1 MSGLRLPARTR
12 AVPGGRRPRYSYRP
26 ADQKRL
32 TSTRVAADIVSPSL
46 QDLLS
51 LAADRAATELARSE
65 RIHESEIRESLSRI
79 VRLGIAASDAES
91 GVLGEERREMLSPVP
106 RHYADA
112 LRSALLAIISQE
124 GASVSGV
131 ELATVLTAM
140 DSMNP
145 LLGAVSANEFTR
157 HLTNADAVNAVVE
170 IAHDMRS
177 PLTSILFLVETLR
190 RGRSGPVTTV
200 QERQLGLIY
209 GAALGLNTLACDV
222 IDAVRGGQRL
232 VDGRPIP
239 FSIAEVILG
248 VCDTVRPI
256 SEEKGLPI
264 THVLPGVDGRTGYPG
279 ALGRV
284 LLNLMTNALKYTNEG
299 SVTIGATELSETRL
313 SFWVSDTGQ
322 GIPATVMAMLFDG
335 FRPSAS
341 GMRFSNAGLGL
352 AICQDF
358 LRSMGTTLE
367 VESTPERGT
376 RFSFEI
382 ELRRA

>member
-1 MSGLRLPARTR
+1 MVSFPLQTLLH
-12 AVPGGRRPRYSYRP
+12 S
-26 ADQKRL
+26 
-32 TSTRVAADIVSPSL
+32 AAE
-46 QDLLS
+46 Q
-51 LAADRAATELARSE
+51 AAAELARGE
-65 RIHESEIRESLSRI
+65 RIAESEIRDQLGRL
-79 VRLGIAASDAES
+79 VRLGLGTSDTEPAGYPEVRS
-91 GVLGEERREMLSPVP
+91 ELLSPVP
-106 RHYADA
+106 RHYATA
-112 LRSALLAIISQE
+112 LRTALLSIVARDGAGISAADLAI
-124 GASVSGV
+124 
-131 ELATVLTAM
+131 LLNAM
-140 DSMNP
+140 DGVD
-145 LLGAVSANEFTR
+145 LVLRAVSDNEFTR
-157 HLTNADAVNAVVE
+157 HLTTSDAVNAVVE

-232 VDGRPIP
+232 VDGRPVP
-239 FSIAEVILG
+239 FSVAEVMLG

-264 THVLPGVDGRTGYPG
+264 TYVLPTVDGRIGYPG

-299 SVTIGATELSETRL
+299 SVTIGATELNESRL
-313 SFWVSDTGQ
+313 TFWVADTGQ
-322 GIPATVMAMLFDG
+322 GIPAHVLEMLYDG

-341 GMRFSNAGLGL
+341 GIRFSNAGLGL

-358 LRSMGTTLE
+358 LRSMGSTLT
-367 VESTPERGT
+367 VESTPESGT

-382 ELRRA
+382 QLLPA

>member
-1 MSGLRLPARTR
+1 MSPLLHE
-12 AVPGGRRPRYSYRP
+12 
-26 ADQKRL
+26 L
-32 TSTRVAADIVSPSL
+32 LLVATDS
-46 QDLLS
+46 
-51 LAADRAATELARSE
+51 AATELSRSE
-65 RIHESEIRESLSRI
+65 RLPDSEIKEQLSRL
-79 VRLGIAASDAES
+79 VRLGLDAFDADRGRPEDDRPE
-91 GVLGEERREMLSPVP
+91 LLSPVP

-112 LRSALLAIISQE
+112 LRSALLELVAQDGSGIS
-124 GASVSGV
+124 AS
-131 ELATVLTAM
+131 ELATLVMALEA
-140 DSMNP
+140 SNP
-145 LLGAVSANEFTR
+145 LLGGVSSNEFTR
-157 HLTNADAVNAVVE
+157 YLTNADAVSAVVE

-190 RGRSGPVTTV
+190 RGRSGPVTPV

-222 IDAVRGGQRL
+222 IDTVRGGQRL

-264 THVLPGVDGRTGYPG
+264 VHVLPTVDGRLGYPG

-284 LLNLMTNALKYTNEG
+284 LLNLMTNALKYTNDG
-299 SVTIGATELSETRL
+299 SVTIGATELDDTRL

-322 GIPATVMAMLFDG
+322 GIPANVMAMLFDG

-358 LRSMGTTLE
+358 LRSMGTTLQ
-367 VESTPERGT
+367 VQSAPESGT
-376 RFSFEI
+376 NFSFEI
-382 ELRRA
+382 QLPRA

>member
-1 MSGLRLPARTR
+1 M
-12 AVPGGRRPRYSYRP
+12 V
-26 ADQKRL
+26 
-32 TSTRVAADIVSPSL
+32 ISPL
-46 QDLLS
+46 QNLLHA
-51 LAADRAATELARSE
+51 AADRAALELARGE
-65 RIHESEIRESLSRI
+65 RIAESEIRDQLGRL
-79 VRLGIAASDAES
+79 VRLGLGTSEAES
-91 GVLGEERREMLSPVP
+91 GSYPGTRTELLSPVP
-106 RHYADA
+106 RHYATA
-112 LRSALLAIISQE
+112 LRTALLTIVAQDSTGIP
-124 GASVSGV
+124 AAD
-131 ELATVLTAM
+131 LATLLAAM
-140 DSMNP
+140 DGVD
-145 LLGAVSANEFTR
+145 LVLGVVSDNEFTR
-157 HLTNADAVNAVVE
+157 HLTNSDAVNAVVE

-232 VDGRPIP
+232 VDGRPVP

-264 THVLPGVDGRTGYPG
+264 TCVLPSVDGRVGYPG

-284 LLNLMTNALKYTNEG
+284 LLNLMTNALKYTHEG
-299 SVTIGATELSETRL
+299 SVTIGATEMTESLL

-322 GIPATVMAMLFDG
+322 GIPADVMAMLFDG

-358 LRSMGTTLE
+358 LRSMGSTLR
-367 VESTPERGT
+367 VESTPEAGT

-382 ELRRA
+382 QLLRA

>member
-1 MSGLRLPARTR
+1 MVSASLR
-12 AVPGGRRPRYSYRP
+12 
-26 ADQKRL
+26 
-32 TSTRVAADIVSPSL
+32 
-46 QDLLS
+46 DLLL
-51 LAADRAATELARSE
+51 LAAERAATELARIE
-65 RIHESEIRESLSRI
+65 RTPVVDIQEQLSQL
-79 VRLGIAASDAES
+79 VRLGLGAFAVES
-91 GVLGEERREMLSPVP
+91 NGAYDEPVVAQRTVP

-112 LRSALLAIISQE
+112 LRSELLKAVAEDKPDID
-124 GASVSGV
+124 SGQ
-131 ELATVLTAM
+131 LSTLMTAM
-140 DSMNP
+140 ESVDIP
-145 LLGAVSANEFTR
+145 LSPESQNEFTR
-157 HLTNADAVNAVVE
+157 HLANADAVSAVVE

-190 RGRSGPVTTV
+190 RGQSGAVNTV

-264 THVLPGVDGRTGYPG
+264 TYVLPTDDGRLGYPG

-299 SVTIGATELSETRL
+299 SVTVGATELTETRL
-313 SFWVSDTGQ
+313 CFWVSDTGQ
-322 GIPATVMAMLFDG
+322 GIPPHVMSMLFDG

-358 LRSMGTTLE
+358 LRSMGTSLQ
-367 VESTPERGT
+367 VESSPETGT
-376 RFSFEI
+376 RFSFEL
-382 ELRRA
+382 ELQRA

>member
-1 MSGLRLPARTR
+1 LRDLLYLAAER
-12 AVPGGRRPRYSYRP
+12 
-26 ADQKRL
+26 
-32 TSTRVAADIVSPSL
+32 AAD
-46 QDLLS
+46 
-51 LAADRAATELARSE
+51 E
-65 RIHESEIRESLSRI
+65 LSRI
-79 VRLGIAASDAES
+79 ERTAVADIQEQLSRLVRLGLGVSTVDAN
-91 GVLGEERREMLSPVP
+91 GGYAREKLAVPRTVP

-112 LRSALLAIISQE
+112 LRSALLKAVAE
-124 GASVSGV
+124 GGANIDAG
-131 ELATVLTAM
+131 ELAALMIGMESA
-140 DSMNP
+140 DIP
-145 LLGAVSANEFTR
+145 LSPESYNEFTR
-157 HLTNADAVNAVVE
+157 HLANADAVNAVVE

-190 RGRSGPVTTV
+190 RGQSGPVNAV

-264 THVLPGVDGRTGYPG
+264 TYVLPTDDGRIGYPG

-299 SVTIGATELSETRL
+299 SVTVGGTELSETRL
-313 SFWVSDTGQ
+313 CFWVSDTGQ
-322 GIPATVMAMLFDG
+322 GIPAHVMSMLFDG

-358 LRSMGTTLE
+358 LRAMGASLQ
-367 VESTPERGT
+367 VESSPETGT

-382 ELRRA
+382 DLRRA

>member
-1 MSGLRLPARTR
+1 M
-12 AVPGGRRPRYSYRP
+12 
-26 ADQKRL
+26 
-32 TSTRVAADIVSPSL
+32 VSPSL
-46 QDLLS
+46 QALLH
-51 LAADRAATELARSE
+51 LAAERAATELARSE
-65 RIHESEIRESLSRI
+65 RTSPSEIREQLSRL
-79 VRLGIAASDAES
+79 VRLGLNVSETDMNGTYS
-91 GVLGEERREMLSPVP
+91 GQKQEFPNAIP
-106 RHYADA
+106 RHYADV
-112 LRSALLAIISQE
+112 LRSTLLGVVMQK
-124 GASVSGV
+124 GAGIGGA
-131 ELATVLTAM
+131 ELAQLISAIE
-140 DSMNP
+140 
-145 LLGAVSANEFTR
+145 AVAPATLEGRNEFTR
-157 HLTNADAVNAVVE
+157 HLATADAVNAVVE

-190 RGRSGPVTTV
+190 RGRSGPVTGV

-264 THVLPGVDGRTGYPG
+264 THVLPGVDGRLGYPG

-284 LLNLMTNALKYTNEG
+284 LLNLMTNALKYTNDG

-322 GIPATVMAMLFDG
+322 GIPSNVMSMLFDG

-341 GMRFSNAGLGL
+341 GVRFSNAGLGL

-358 LRSMGTTLE
+358 LRAMGTSLQ
-367 VESTPERGT
+367 VESTPETGT

>member
-1 MSGLRLPARTR
+1 MR
-12 AVPGGRRPRYSYRP
+12 
-26 ADQKRL
+26 
-32 TSTRVAADIVSPSL
+32 
-46 QDLLS
+46 
-51 LAADRAATELARSE
+51 LAA
-65 RIHESEIRESLSRI
+65 
-79 VRLGIAASDAES
+79 GASDATNAGRAEAQA
-91 GVLGEERREMLSPVP
+91 LP
-106 RHYADA
+106 RVYVDA
-112 LRSALLAIISQE
+112 LRTALIAVVLQE
-124 GASVSGV
+124 GSSVSAV
-131 ELATVLTAM
+131 ELAAM
-140 DSMNP
+140 LAAFEAP
-145 LLGAVSANEFTR
+145 VSPGWADGDNEFTR
-157 HLTNADAVNAVVE
+157 HLGDADAVNAVVE

-190 RGRSGPVTTV
+190 RGRSGPVTPV

-264 THVLPGVDGRTGYPG
+264 THVLPSSDGRIGYPG

-322 GIPATVMAMLFDG
+322 GIPANVMAMLFHG

-358 LRSMGTTLE
+358 LRSMGTSLQ
-367 VESTPERGT
+367 VESTQETGT
-376 RFSFEI
+376 RFSFDI

>member
-1 MSGLRLPARTR
+1 MA
-12 AVPGGRRPRYSYRP
+12 
-26 ADQKRL
+26 
-32 TSTRVAADIVSPSL
+32 SPTL
-46 QDLLS
+46 HDLLY
-51 LAADRAATELARSE
+51 LAADQAATELARRDPSAAP
-65 RIHESEIRESLSRI
+65 EIRELLSRL
-79 VRLGIAASDAES
+79 VRLGLRALEPETHDKFSGEMPSVPRAVPREYVEGLRGALLQAVLLDGTSIGAAELAVVLSAIAAPETVAEATRE
-91 GVLGEERREMLSPVP
+91 GEFV
-106 RHYADA
+106 
-112 LRSALLAIISQE
+112 
-124 GASVSGV
+124 
-131 ELATVLTAM
+131 
-140 DSMNP
+140 
-145 LLGAVSANEFTR
+145 R
-157 HLTNADAVNAVVE
+157 HLSGSDAVNAVVE

-232 VDGRPIP
+232 VDGRPVP

-256 SEEKGLPI
+256 SEEKALPI
-264 THVLPGVDGRTGYPG
+264 THILPSVDGRVGYPG

-284 LLNLMTNALKYTNEG
+284 LLNLMTNALKYTHEG

-313 SFWVSDTGQ
+313 RFWVSDTGQ
-322 GIPATVMAMLFDG
+322 GIPPQVMSMLFDG

-341 GMRFSNAGLGL
+341 GIRFSNAGLGL

-358 LRSMGTTLE
+358 LSSMGTRLQ
-367 VESTPERGT
+367 VESAEDSGT

-382 ELRRA
+382 ELARA

>member
-1 MSGLRLPARTR
+1 M
-12 AVPGGRRPRYSYRP
+12 
-26 ADQKRL
+26 
-32 TSTRVAADIVSPSL
+32 VSPSL
-46 QDLLS
+46 QDMLY
-51 LAADRAATELARSE
+51 LAADRAAEELARSE
-65 RIHESEIRESLSRI
+65 HATVTEIREQLSRL
-79 VRLGIAASDAES
+79 VRLGLGISAAERAGGFSGELQIAPRA
-91 GVLGEERREMLSPVP
+91 VP
-106 RHYADA
+106 RPYADA
-112 LRSALLAIISQE
+112 LRGALLSAVAQD
-124 GASVSGV
+124 GVGV
-131 ELATVLTAM
+131 EASELAA
-140 DSMNP
+140 
-145 LLGAVSANEFTR
+145 LLNALDAVHVALAPERPNEFTR
-157 HLTNADAVNAVVE
+157 HLESTDAVNAVVE

-190 RGRSGPVTTV
+190 RGQSGPVTQV

-239 FSIAEVILG
+239 FSIAETILG

-264 THVLPGVDGRTGYPG
+264 THVLPIVDGRIGYPG

-299 SVTIGATELSETRL
+299 SVTVGCTEINETRL

-322 GIPATVMAMLFDG
+322 GIPPHVMDMLFDG

-341 GMRFSNAGLGL
+341 GIRFSNAGLGL

-358 LRSMGTTLE
+358 LRSMGTTLQ
-367 VESTPERGT
+367 VESTPEDGT

>member
-1 MSGLRLPARTR
+1 M
-12 AVPGGRRPRYSYRP
+12 
-26 ADQKRL
+26 
-32 TSTRVAADIVSPSL
+32 VSPSL
-46 QDLLS
+46 PDLLF
-51 LAADRAATELARSE
+51 LAAERAANELARSQ
-65 RIHESEIRESLSRI
+65 RTSPPEIREQLSRL
-79 VRLGIAASDAES
+79 VRLGLRACDGAADGQYSVDPRS
-91 GVLGEERREMLSPVP
+91 TTRSVP
-106 RHYADA
+106 RHYIDA
-112 LRSALLAIISQE
+112 LRSELLTGVAQDGGNIG
-124 GASVSGV
+124 GA
-131 ELATVLTAM
+131 ELATLIA
-140 DSMNP
+140 
-145 LLGAVSANEFTR
+145 AIESADTPISGESHNEFTR
-157 HLTNADAVNAVVE
+157 RLANADAVNAIVE

-232 VDGRPIP
+232 VDGRPVP

-256 SEEKGLPI
+256 SEEKALPI
-264 THVLPGVDGRTGYPG
+264 THVLPSVDGRIGYPG

-299 SVTIGATELSETRL
+299 SVTIGATELGDSRL

-322 GIPATVMAMLFDG
+322 GIPEHVMGILFDG

-341 GMRFSNAGLGL
+341 GLRFSNAGLGL

-358 LRSMGTTLE
+358 LRSMGTSLQ
-367 VESTPERGT
+367 VESSPETGT

>member
-1 MSGLRLPARTR
+1 M
-12 AVPGGRRPRYSYRP
+12 
-26 ADQKRL
+26 
-32 TSTRVAADIVSPSL
+32 SPSL

-51 LAADRAATELARSE
+51 LAADHAATELARSE
-65 RIHESEIRESLSRI
+65 RIPQSEIRESLSRI

-91 GVLGEERREMLSPVP
+91 GVFGEERREMLSPVP

-112 LRSALLAIISQE
+112 LRGALLAIISQE

-131 ELATVLTAM
+131 ELATVITAM

-264 THVLPGVDGRTGYPG
+264 THVLPGVDGHTGYPG

-322 GIPATVMAMLFDG
+322 GIPANVMAMLFDG

-358 LRSMGTTLE
+358 LRSMGTTLA

>member
-1 MSGLRLPARTR
+1 M
-12 AVPGGRRPRYSYRP
+12 
-26 ADQKRL
+26 
-32 TSTRVAADIVSPSL
+32 VSPSL
-46 QDLLS
+46 QDLLF

-65 RIHESEIRESLSRI
+65 RIPEPEIREQLSRL
-79 VRLGIAASDAES
+79 VRLGLGTSDAEPN
-91 GVLGEERREMLSPVP
+91 GFADERPELLSPVP
-106 RHYADA
+106 RHYTDA
-112 LRSALLAIISQE
+112 LRRALLVVVSQE
-124 GASVSGV
+124 GSGISGV
-131 ELATVLTAM
+131 ELAALITAIEAV
-140 DSMNP
+140 NP
-145 LLGAVSANEFTR
+145 LLGAVSPNEFTR
-157 HLTNADAVNAVVE
+157 HLTNTDAVNAVVE

-264 THVLPGVDGRTGYPG
+264 THVLPSVDGRTGYPG

-322 GIPATVMAMLFDG
+322 GIPANVMSMLFDG

-358 LRSMGTTLE
+358 LRSMGTTLQ
-367 VESTPERGT
+367 VESTPDTGT

>member
-1 MSGLRLPARTR
+1 M
-12 AVPGGRRPRYSYRP
+12 V
-26 ADQKRL
+26 
-32 TSTRVAADIVSPSL
+32 ISPL
-46 QDLLS
+46 QNLLHA
-51 LAADRAATELARSE
+51 AADRAALELARGE
-65 RIHESEIRESLSRI
+65 RIAESEIRDQLGRL
-79 VRLGIAASDAES
+79 VRLGLGTSDAES
-91 GVLGEERREMLSPVP
+91 GSYPETRTELLSPVP
-106 RHYADA
+106 RHYATA
-112 LRSALLAIISQE
+112 LRTALLTTVAQDSTGIP
-124 GASVSGV
+124 AAD
-131 ELATVLTAM
+131 LATLLAAM
-140 DSMNP
+140 DGVD
-145 LLGAVSANEFTR
+145 LVLGVVSDNEFTR
-157 HLTNADAVNAVVE
+157 HLTNSDAVNAVVE

-232 VDGRPIP
+232 VDGRPVP

-264 THVLPGVDGRTGYPG
+264 THVLPSVDGRVGYPG

-284 LLNLMTNALKYTNEG
+284 LLNLMTNALKYTQEG
-299 SVTIGATELSETRL
+299 SVTIGATELTESLLR
-313 SFWVSDTGQ
+313 FWVADTGQ
-322 GIPATVMAMLFDG
+322 GIPADVMAMLFDG

-341 GMRFSNAGLGL
+341 GIRFSNAGLGL

-358 LRSMGTTLE
+358 LRSMGSTLR
-367 VESTPERGT
+367 VESTPETGT

-382 ELRRA
+382 QLLRA

>member
-1 MSGLRLPARTR
+1 M
-12 AVPGGRRPRYSYRP
+12 
-26 ADQKRL
+26 
-32 TSTRVAADIVSPSL
+32 VSSPL
-46 QDLLS
+46 QNLLHV
-51 LAADRAATELARSE
+51 AADRAAAELASGE
-65 RIHESEIRESLSRI
+65 RIAESDIRDQLGRL
-79 VRLGIAASDAES
+79 VRLGLGTTDAES
-91 GVLGEERREMLSPVP
+91 GTYPETRTELLSPVP
-106 RHYADA
+106 RHYATA
-112 LRSALLAIISQE
+112 LRSALLTIVSHDNTGIS
-124 GASVSGV
+124 AAD
-131 ELATVLTAM
+131 LATLLCAM
-140 DSMNP
+140 DGVD
-145 LLGAVSANEFTR
+145 LVLGVVSDNEFTR
-157 HLTNADAVNAVVE
+157 HLTTSDGVNAVVE

-232 VDGRPIP
+232 VDGRPVP
-239 FSIAEVILG
+239 FSIAEVMLG

-256 SEEKGLPI
+256 SEEKALPI
-264 THVLPGVDGRTGYPG
+264 THVLPFVDGRIGYPG

-299 SVTIGATELSETRL
+299 SVTIGATELSESRL

-322 GIPATVMAMLFDG
+322 GIPAHVMEMLFDG

-341 GMRFSNAGLGL
+341 GIRFSNAGLGL

-358 LRSMGTTLE
+358 LRSMGSTLK
-367 VESTPERGT
+367 VESTPETGT

-382 ELRRA
+382 QLLRA